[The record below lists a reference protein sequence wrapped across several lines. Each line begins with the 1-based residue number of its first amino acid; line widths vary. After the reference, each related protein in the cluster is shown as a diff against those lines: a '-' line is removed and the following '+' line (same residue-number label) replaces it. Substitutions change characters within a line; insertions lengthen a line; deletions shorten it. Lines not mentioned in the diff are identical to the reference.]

1 MKKRTKTQ
9 NNAQELFTLMTD
21 MELWNFLV
29 RSMKKSH
36 KVSRVQ
42 AFADLLDRQR
52 IALLEK
58 QDDDNLKGSIQD
70 MAATWGWSR
79 KTVSCFLDNLERFG
93 VLTISRDGSQKTFRL
108 TYEIKSTPNNT
119 MKKMGTFERL
129 AAQRD
134 DNVVR
139 AAAVRECA
147 MRISSRV

>member
-9 NNAQELFTLMTD
+9 NNAQELYTLMTD
-21 MELWNFLV
+21 MALWNFLV
-29 RSMKKSH
+29 RGMKKSH

-79 KTVSCFLDNLERFG
+79 KTVSRFLDNLERFG
-93 VLTISRDGSQKTFRL
+93 VLTISREGSQKTFRL
-108 TYEIKSTPNNT
+108 TYGTKSNPNSSL
-119 MKKMGTFERL
+119 KKMGTLERM
-129 AAQRD
+129 AAQCD
-134 DNVVR
+134 DNGVR
-139 AAAVRECA
+139 AAAVKECA

>member
-9 NNAQELFTLMTD
+9 SDSQELFTLMTD
-21 MELWNFLV
+21 MALWNFLMQG
-29 RSMKKSH
+29 MKKSH

-79 KTVSCFLDNLERFG
+79 KTVSQFLENLKRFG
-93 VLTISRDGSQKTFRL
+93 VLTISREGSQKTFRL
-108 TYEIKSTPNNT
+108 TYEAKSNPNRVK
-119 MKKMGTFERL
+119 MMGTFERL
-129 AAQRD
+129 ATQCD
-134 DNVVR
+134 DNGVR
-139 AAAVRECA
+139 AAAVRECS
-147 MRISSRV
+147 MRISGRL